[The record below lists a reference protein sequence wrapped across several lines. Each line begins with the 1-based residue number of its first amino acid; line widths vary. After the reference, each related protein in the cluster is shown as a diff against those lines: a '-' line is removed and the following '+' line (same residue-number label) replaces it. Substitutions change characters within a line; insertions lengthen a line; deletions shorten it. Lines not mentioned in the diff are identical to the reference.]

1 MAVTQLVLTGVPA
14 YVGVVTGSTTVR
26 FFIDDNDFDP
36 AHLIDVDLAKDTS
49 LPPASWATAVDVDQQ
64 TTGGLTTIGPKF
76 HRDGRHAGA
85 VYLAER
91 LVTARAAALA
101 SWPPPPDA
109 RYQYQAVLRDVDGTT
124 TRYHGFKVQ
133 VLSPAVGS
141 IAHLAVIRTGASS
154 PAVGDHVRWIDLA
167 DPETCDPIAN
177 GFTTIDATST
187 VGTVGALFLT
197 STAIGVQ
204 AMDHPK
210 VPRSLGW

>member
-14 YVGVVTGSTTVR
+14 FVGVVTDSTKVQ
-26 FFIDDNDFDP
+26 FFIDETDFDP
-36 AHLIDVDLAKDTS
+36 AHLIDVDLANNTS
-49 LPPASWATAVDVDQQ
+49 LPPTQWATAVDVDQQ
-64 TTGGLTTIGPKF
+64 TTGGLTTIGPTF
-76 HRDGRHAGA
+76 HGGIHVGA

-91 LVTARAAALA
+91 IVTARATALA
-101 SWPPPPDA
+101 SWPPAPDA
-109 RYQYQAVLRDVDGTT
+109 IYQYQAVLRDVDGAI

-141 IAHLAVIRTGASS
+141 LAHLALIRTGAPS
-154 PAVGDHVRWIDLA
+154 PAADGPVRWIDLA
-167 DPETCDPIAN
+167 DPATCDPAAN
-177 GFTTIDATST
+177 GFTTIAATSP

-197 STAIGVQ
+197 STAMIVQ